1 MANEAEVEKKIT
13 LGDKLS
19 KMYDMGA
26 GGIGLGM
33 GLWGTG
39 RSIRSAAKGGD
50 WRDVLGAVSGG
61 LGVLGGGIGIA
72 SKATNSKKA
81 KGILG
86 LVGSGAGVLG
96 GGIGIAKASGDI
108 HAILSGKPSAQLTEA
123 EKKEKKAYQASSV
136 VNGLLQAIKQAKG
149 MKSEDED
156 GKKRNGLERTSSG
169 LGMAG
174 SLLGAVGSG
183 LGFAS
188 NYTQNRNAKKWLGLI
203 GGGIGIASGVVKMIS
218 SGLTGFNALKK
229 MRAMKKDGA
238 QNQASQDTADT
249 GAQAPASENEEDA
262 LSQQQDSAS
271 QSEA

>member
-1 MANEAEVEKKIT
+1 MANEAEVKKKLT
-13 LGDKLS
+13 VGDKLS

-61 LGVLGGGIGIA
+61 LGVLGGGVGIA
-72 SKATNSKKA
+72 SKMTDSKKA

-123 EKKEKKAYQASSV
+123 EKKEKKAYQASGV

-149 MKSEDED
+149 IKSKDAE
-156 GKKRNGLERTSSG
+156 GQKRNGLERTSSG

-188 NYTQNRNAKKWLGLI
+188 NYTQNRNVKKWLGLI
-203 GGGIGIASGVVKMIS
+203 GGGIGIASGVIKMIS
-218 SGLTGFNALKK
+218 SGLTGFNTLKK
-229 MRAMKKDGA
+229 MSAMKKAEA
-238 QNQASQDTADT
+238 QNQSSENAGDT
-249 GAQAPASENEEDA
+249 GA
-262 LSQQQDSAS
+262 QQQDSAS
-271 QSEA
+271 HSDEQEPLIKTK